1 MPSTH
6 VGAVLGLE
14 IAVVGTRSS
23 RGMGSSALT
32 RSRGRQSRGDTIPVS
47 NVWVGKV
54 ELLTSIAARNFKQ
67 FETVTVDL
75 DEVVVF
81 VGPNDSGKTTALQ
94 ALSLWELGLRRW
106 RERWGI
112 VPTSDMQ
119 RPGVSIN
126 RLDLFSVPVNHANQL
141 WRGLRTREANRASAG
156 TGNVRIEIEVCGRSK
171 AGTIWSCGFE
181 FDYANP
187 ESFYCRP
194 LRTSPDGQS
203 RMAVP
208 PEAFE
213 EQVAFLPPMSGL
225 SSLEAMLQP
234 GTVNVLLGQGRT
246 AEVLRNLCFQVF
258 YQQPQGWENV
268 LVPRMQQLFGA
279 TILEPQ
285 YNAERG
291 EITLRY
297 RDTRMPNLELDLAS
311 SGRGF
316 QQTLLLTAY
325 MLLHPNSVIML
336 DEPDAHLEILRQ
348 RQIYQAITE
357 TAIQQNSQLLIAT
370 HSEVVLNEAGGR
382 HTVTAFVGA
391 PHRMDGRSSQ
401 VFKALAEIG
410 FENYLQAAQQ
420 GWVLYL
426 EGSTDLAVLRAFA
439 HQLGHQAEAI
449 LDRPFVH
456 YVGNQPMQARRHFYG
471 VREACPDLYGFAL
484 FDRLALPEGSSKALR
499 EYSWK
504 KREIENYL
512 CSRDL
517 LLAWVE
523 AEFPLFLRS
532 MEEAISEIENA
543 RRVLGQTSPWDGDTK
558 VSEDF
563 LVPLFRS
570 FNRATGMASD
580 VSKADYHFLVRHM
593 EAADID
599 PEVVAVLDSMV
610 DVASQARQA

>member
-1 MPSTH
+1 M
-6 VGAVLGLE
+6 
-14 IAVVGTRSS
+14 
-23 RGMGSSALT
+23 
-32 RSRGRQSRGDTIPVS
+32 
-47 NVWVGKV
+47 
-54 ELLTSIAARNFKQ
+54 LTSITVRNFKQ
-67 FETVTVDL
+67 FEEVIIDL
-75 DEVVVF
+75 DNVVVF
-81 VGPNDSGKTTALQ
+81 VGPNDSGKTTILQ

-112 VPTSDMQ
+112 IPTGDMQ

-141 WRGLRTREANRASAG
+141 WRGLRTREANQQKTG
-156 TGNVRIEIEVCGRSK
+156 TSNIRIEIEVHGRSV
-171 AGTIWSCGFE
+171 AGNVWSCGFE

-187 ESFYCRP
+187 ESFYCRA

-203 RMAVP
+203 RMDVP

-258 YQQPQGWENV
+258 LDQRTGWEDV

-279 TILEPQ
+279 TILQPQ
-285 YNAERG
+285 YNTERG
-291 EITLRY
+291 EVTLRY
-297 RDTRMPNLELDLAS
+297 MDTRMPNLQLDLAS

-325 MLLHPNSVIML
+325 MLLHPNSAIML

-357 TAIQQNSQLLIAT
+357 TAAQQNSQLLIAT
-370 HSEVVLNEAGGR
+370 HSEVVLNEAGDR
-382 HTVTAFVGA
+382 HTVTAFVGN

-439 HQLGHQAEAI
+439 RQLRHSAAAI
-449 LDRPFVH
+449 LDRSFVC

-471 VREACPDLYGFAL
+471 LREAYPNLRGFAL
-484 FDRLALPEGSSKALR
+484 FDRLNLPAEGSEILR
-499 EYSWK
+499 EYSWH

-512 CSRDL
+512 CSREL
-517 LLAWVE
+517 LLRWVE
-523 AEFPLFLRS
+523 KEFPLFLPN
-532 MEEAISEIENA
+532 MEDAISEVENA

-563 LVPLFRS
+563 LAPLFHS
-570 FNRATGMASD
+570 FYEKAGMSD
-580 VSKADYHFLVRHM
+580 QVSKSDYHFLVGYM
-593 EAADID
+593 AAADID
-599 PEVVAVLDSMV
+599 PEVVTVLDLIV
-610 DVASQARQA
+610 NVASQSNQRV

>member
-1 MPSTH
+1 M
-6 VGAVLGLE
+6 
-14 IAVVGTRSS
+14 
-23 RGMGSSALT
+23 LT
-32 RSRGRQSRGDTIPVS
+32 RIT
-47 NVWVGKV
+47 
-54 ELLTSIAARNFKQ
+54 ARNFKQ

-112 VPTSDMQ
+112 VPTSDLQ

-141 WRGLRTREANRASAG
+141 WRGLRTREANRQNVG
-156 TGNVRIEIEVCGRSK
+156 TSNVRIEIEVHGRSK
-171 AGTIWSCGFE
+171 AGNSWSCGFE

-194 LRTSPDGQS
+194 LRTSIDGQS
-203 RMAVP
+203 RMPVP
-208 PEAFE
+208 PDALE

-258 YQQPQGWENV
+258 LHQRQGWEKV

-279 TILEPQ
+279 RILEPQ
-285 YNAERG
+285 YNTERG

-297 RDTRMPNLELDLAS
+297 RDTRIPNLELDLAS

-316 QQTLLLTAY
+316 QQTLLLTAH

-357 TAIQQNSQLLIAT
+357 TAAQQSSQLLIAT
-370 HSEVVLNEAGGR
+370 HSEVVLNEAGDR
-382 HTVTAFVGA
+382 HTVTAFVGS
-391 PHRMDGRSSQ
+391 PHRMDGRTSQ

-410 FENYLQAAQQ
+410 FENYLQAAQR
-420 GWVLYL
+420 GWALYL
-426 EGSTDLAVLRAFA
+426 EGATDLAVLRAFA
-439 HQLGHQAEAI
+439 HQLGHHAEAV

-471 VREACPDLYGFAL
+471 LREACPDLYGFAL
-484 FDRLALPEGSSKALR
+484 FDRLNLPGDGSEILR

-517 LLAWVE
+517 LLRWVGVQ
-523 AEFPLFLRS
+523 FPLFLQS
-532 MEEAISEIENA
+532 MEDAISEVENA
-543 RRVLGQTSPWDGDTK
+543 RRILGQTSPWDGNTK

-563 LVPLFRS
+563 LAPVFRS
-570 FNRATGMASD
+570 FYEKSGMASLI
-580 VSKADYHFLVRHM
+580 SKSDYHFLVRHM
-593 EAADID
+593 EASDID
-599 PEVVAVLDSMV
+599 PEVVTVLDSIV
-610 DVASQARQA
+610 DVASQAPQA

>member
-1 MPSTH
+1 M
-6 VGAVLGLE
+6 
-14 IAVVGTRSS
+14 
-23 RGMGSSALT
+23 
-32 RSRGRQSRGDTIPVS
+32 
-47 NVWVGKV
+47 
-54 ELLTSIAARNFKQ
+54 LTSITARNFKQ
-67 FETVTVDL
+67 FESVTVDL

-106 RERWGI
+106 RERWGM

-141 WRGLRTREANRASAG
+141 WRGLRTREANRQNVG
-156 TGNVRIEIEVCGRSK
+156 TSNVRIEIEVHGRST
-171 AGTIWSCGFE
+171 AGNVWSCGFE

-194 LRTSPDGQS
+194 LRTSLDGQS
-203 RMAVP
+203 RMSVP
-208 PEAFE
+208 PEALQ

-258 YQQPQGWENV
+258 SHQPQGWEKV

-285 YNAERG
+285 YNSERG

-297 RDTRMPNLELDLAS
+297 RDARMPNLELDLAS

-325 MLLHPNSVIML
+325 LLLHPNSVIML

-357 TAIQQNSQLLIAT
+357 TATQQSSQLLIAT
-370 HSEVVLNEAGGR
+370 HSEVLLNEAGDR
-382 HTVTAFVGA
+382 HTVTAFVGS

-410 FENYLQAAQQ
+410 FENYLQAAQK

-439 HQLGHQAEAI
+439 RQLGHQAEAF
-449 LDRPFVH
+449 LERPFVH

-471 VREACPDLYGFAL
+471 LREACPDLRGFAL
-484 FDRLALPEGSSKALR
+484 FDRLNLPGDGSQVMR

-504 KREIENYL
+504 KREIENYM

-517 LLAWVE
+517 LLRWVRVQS
-523 AEFPLFLRS
+523 PLFLQS
-532 MEEAISEIENA
+532 MEDAISEVENA
-543 RRVLGQTSPWDGDTK
+543 RRILGQTSPWDGNTK

-570 FNRATGMASD
+570 FYEKTGLGSQ
-580 VSKADYHFLVRHM
+580 VSKSDYHFLVRHM
-593 EAADID
+593 EVADID
-599 PEVVAVLDSMV
+599 PEVVTVLDSIV
-610 DVASQARQA
+610 DVASQAHEASRAAAVP

>member
-1 MPSTH
+1 M
-6 VGAVLGLE
+6 
-14 IAVVGTRSS
+14 
-23 RGMGSSALT
+23 
-32 RSRGRQSRGDTIPVS
+32 
-47 NVWVGKV
+47 
-54 ELLTSIAARNFKQ
+54 LTSITARNFKQ
-67 FETVTVDL
+67 FESVTVDL

-106 RERWGI
+106 RERWGM

-141 WRGLRTREANRASAG
+141 WRGLRTREANRQNVG
-156 TGNVRIEIEVCGRSK
+156 TSNVRIEIEVHGRST
-171 AGTIWSCGFE
+171 AGNVWSCGFE

-194 LRTSPDGQS
+194 LRTSLDGQS
-203 RMAVP
+203 RMSVP
-208 PEAFE
+208 PEALQ

-258 YQQPQGWENV
+258 SHQPQGWEKV

-285 YNAERG
+285 YNSERG

-297 RDTRMPNLELDLAS
+297 RDARMPNLELDLAS

-325 MLLHPNSVIML
+325 LLLHPNSVIML

-357 TAIQQNSQLLIAT
+357 TATQQSSQLLIAT
-370 HSEVVLNEAGGR
+370 HSEVLLNEAGDR
-382 HTVTAFVGA
+382 HTVTAFVGS

-410 FENYLQAAQQ
+410 FENYLQAAQK

-439 HQLGHQAEAI
+439 RQLGHQAEAF
-449 LDRPFVH
+449 LERPFVH

-471 VREACPDLYGFAL
+471 LREACPDLRGFAL
-484 FDRLALPEGSSKALR
+484 FDRLNLPGDGSQVMR

-517 LLAWVE
+517 LLRWVRVQS
-523 AEFPLFLRS
+523 PLFLQS
-532 MEEAISEIENA
+532 MEDAISEVENA
-543 RRVLGQTSPWDGDTK
+543 RRILGQTSPWDGNTK

-570 FNRATGMASD
+570 FYEKTGLGSQ
-580 VSKADYHFLVRHM
+580 VSKSDYHFLVRHM
-593 EAADID
+593 EVADID
-599 PEVVAVLDSMV
+599 PEVVTVLDSIV
-610 DVASQARQA
+610 DVASQAHEASRAAAVP

>member
-1 MPSTH
+1 MSTLPSIT
-6 VGAVLGLE
+6 V
-14 IAVVGTRSS
+14 R
-23 RGMGSSALT
+23 
-32 RSRGRQSRGDTIPVS
+32 
-47 NVWVGKV
+47 K
-54 ELLTSIAARNFKQ
+54 FKQ
-67 FETVTVDL
+67 FENVTVDL
-75 DEVVVF
+75 DDVVVF

-106 RERWGI
+106 HERWGM

-141 WRGLRTREANRASAG
+141 WRGLRTREAKGQNPG
-156 TGNVRIEIEVCGRSK
+156 TSNVRIEIEVHGRTTSGK
-171 AGTIWSCGFE
+171 VWSCGFE

-194 LRTSPDGQS
+194 LRTNLDGQS
-203 RMAVP
+203 RMPVP
-208 PEAFE
+208 VEALE
-213 EQVAFLPPMSGL
+213 EKIAFLPPMSGL

-258 YQQPQGWENV
+258 LHQREGWESV
-268 LVPRMQQLFGA
+268 LVPRMNQLFGA
-279 TILEPQ
+279 TILDPQ
-285 YNAERG
+285 YNPDRG

-297 RDTRMPNLELDLAS
+297 KDIRMSNLELDLAS

-348 RQIYQAITE
+348 RQIYRAITE
-357 TAIQQNSQLLIAT
+357 TAAQQNSQLLIAT
-370 HSEVVLNEAGGR
+370 HSEVVLNEAGDR
-382 HTVTAFVGA
+382 HTVTAFVGT

-426 EGSTDLAVLRAFA
+426 EGSTDLAVLHAFA
-439 HQLGHQAEAI
+439 RQIGHQAETV

-456 YVGNQPMQARRHFYG
+456 YVGNQPMRARQHFYG
-471 VREACPDLYGFAL
+471 LREACPDLLGFAL
-484 FDRLALPEGSSKALR
+484 FDRLNLPGEANDVLR
-499 EYSWK
+499 EYSWL

-512 CSRDL
+512 CSKDL
-517 LLAWVE
+517 LLRWVKE
-523 AEFPLFLRS
+523 EFPLFLQS
-532 MEEAISEIENA
+532 MEDAIAEVESA
-543 RRVLGQTSPWDGDTK
+543 RRILGQTSPWDGDTK

-563 LVPLFRS
+563 LAPLFRS
-570 FNRATGMASD
+570 FYEKTGMSGQ
-580 VSKADYHFLVRHM
+580 VSKSDYHFLVACM
-593 EAADID
+593 EPGDVDA
-599 PEVVAVLDSMV
+599 EVVTVLDSIV
-610 DVASQARQA
+610 SVAMQARPS

>member
-1 MPSTH
+1 M
-6 VGAVLGLE
+6 
-14 IAVVGTRSS
+14 
-23 RGMGSSALT
+23 
-32 RSRGRQSRGDTIPVS
+32 
-47 NVWVGKV
+47 
-54 ELLTSIAARNFKQ
+54 LTSITVRNFKQ
-67 FETVTVDL
+67 FEDITVDL
-75 DEVVVF
+75 DDVVVF

-106 RERWGI
+106 RDRWGI
-112 VPTSDMQ
+112 VPTGDMQ

-141 WRGLRTREANRASAG
+141 WRGLRTREANRQKPG
-156 TGNVRIEIEVCGRSK
+156 TSNVRIEIKVHGRSTTGN
-171 AGTIWSCGFE
+171 AWSCGFE
-181 FDYANP
+181 FDYANS
-187 ESFYCRP
+187 ESFYCRA
-194 LRTSPDGQS
+194 LRTSLDGQS
-203 RMAVP
+203 RMPVP
-208 PEAFE
+208 PGAFE

-225 SSLEAMLQP
+225 SSSEAMLQP

-258 YQQPQGWENV
+258 LDQPEGWGNV

-285 YNAERG
+285 YNSERG

-297 RDTRMPNLELDLAS
+297 KDTRMPNLELDLAS

-325 MLLHPNSVIML
+325 LLLHPKSVIML

-357 TAIQQNSQLLIAT
+357 TAVQQSSQLLIAT
-370 HSEVVLNEAGGR
+370 HSEVVLNEAGDR
-382 HTVTAFVGA
+382 HTVTAFVGT

-439 HQLGHQAEAI
+439 RQLKHEAEAL

-456 YVGNQPMQARRHFYG
+456 YVGNQPMQARQHFYG
-471 VREACPDLYGFAL
+471 LREACPGLRGFAL
-484 FDRLALPEGSSKALR
+484 FDRLNLPGESSEVLR
-499 EYSWK
+499 EYSWQ

-512 CSRDL
+512 CNRDL
-517 LLAWVE
+517 LLRWVE
-523 AEFPLFLRS
+523 VQFPLFLQS
-532 MEEAISEIENA
+532 MEDAISEVENA
-543 RRVLGQTSPWDGDTK
+543 RRILDQTSPWDGDTK
-558 VSEDF
+558 VSDDF
-563 LVPLFRS
+563 LAPLFRS
-570 FNRATGMASD
+570 FYEKTGTSGQ
-580 VSKADYHFLVRHM
+580 VSKSDYHFLVDQM
-593 EAADID
+593 ESVDID
-599 PEVVAVLDSMV
+599 PEVVTVLDSIV
-610 DVASQARQA
+610 NLASQARPVSNGGGACRQID